1 MKKKIDL
8 EIRPYVE
15 ADLKIILQLFKD
27 TIYTVNK
34 KDYDSKQLAAWVEGM
49 NVEKFK
55 TSLLCHET
63 LVACINHQIVGFADM
78 DKTGYL
84 DHLYVHKDHQR
95 KGIASALCDA
105 LEKHSKALGFETHS
119 SITACRFFEKRGY
132 KIIKKQEVLRN
143 DTYLTNFVMKKE
155 NFTILKK

>member
-1 MKKKIDL
+1 MT
-8 EIRPYVE
+8 
-15 ADLKIILQLFKD
+15 ANSLQRGWK
-27 TIYTVNK
+27 
-34 KDYDSKQLAAWVEGM
+34 AM

-105 LEKHSKALGFETHS
+105 LEKQSKALGFETHS
-119 SITACRFFEKRGY
+119 SITACRF
-132 KIIKKQEVLRN
+132 L
-143 DTYLTNFVMKKE
+143 KKE
-155 NFTILKK
+155 VTRSLKNRKCYVMIHI